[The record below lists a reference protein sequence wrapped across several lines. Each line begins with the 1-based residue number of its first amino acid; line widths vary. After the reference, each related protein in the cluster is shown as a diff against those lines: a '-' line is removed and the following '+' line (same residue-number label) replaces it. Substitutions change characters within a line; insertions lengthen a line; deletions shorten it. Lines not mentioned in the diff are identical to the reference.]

1 MNIGDTAPDF
11 ALKNQNNENVSLKD
25 YRGKKVL
32 LVFYPKD
39 DSPVCTTQLC
49 EYNKGLDE
57 FSDLGIDILAIS
69 TDTTE
74 SHKIFS
80 EKRNLK
86 FNLLSDKK
94 KEVSKAYGVMGLYGF
109 SKRAIILID
118 EDGKMKSGVNKRR
131 VDKLKIDDLF
141 EDIDDKL
148 IPFMELQKKY
158 NMTADNFAYI
168 GDDDFDIPLLEEVGF
183 SCCPANAMDE
193 VKKHVNYVCKKNGG
207 EGAIR
212 EVIDLF
218 LKAKNLI

>member
-1 MNIGDTAPDF
+1 MKYKNPDLTKIECLLMDMDGCF
-11 ALKNQNNENVSLKD
+11 TNGQIIYTSSGEDIKVFHTHD
-25 YRGKKVL
+25 GFGITRGKK
-32 LVFYPKD
+32 F
-39 DSPVCTTQLC
+39 
-49 EYNKGLDE
+49 G
-57 FSDLGIDILAIS
+57 
-69 TDTTE
+69 
-74 SHKIFS
+74 
-80 EKRNLK
+80 LK
-86 FNLLSDKK
+86 FA
-94 KEVSKAYGVMGLYGF
+94 V
-109 SKRAIILID
+109 I
-118 EDGKMKSGVNKRR
+118 SGMSSAVNKRR
-131 VDKLKIDDLF
+131 VEKLKIDDLY

-158 NMTADNFAYI
+158 NLTADNFAYI

>member
-1 MNIGDTAPDF
+1 MKYKNPDLTKIECLLMDMDGCLTNGQIIYTSSGEDIKVF
-11 ALKNQNNENVSLKD
+11 HTHD
-25 YRGKKVL
+25 GFGITRGKK
-32 LVFYPKD
+32 F
-39 DSPVCTTQLC
+39 
-49 EYNKGLDE
+49 G
-57 FSDLGIDILAIS
+57 
-69 TDTTE
+69 
-74 SHKIFS
+74 
-80 EKRNLK
+80 LK
-86 FNLLSDKK
+86 FAVIS
-94 KEVSKAYGVMGLYGF
+94 G
-109 SKRAIILID
+109 
-118 EDGKMKSGVNKRR
+118 MKSGVNKRR
-131 VDKLKIDDLF
+131 VDNLKIDDLF

>member
-11 ALKNQNNENVSLKD
+11 TLKNQNNENVSLKD

-74 SHKIFS
+74 SHKSFS

-94 KEVSKAYGVMGLYGF
+94 KEVSKAYDVMGLYGF
-109 SKRAIILID
+109 SKRAVILID
-118 EDGKMKSGVNKRR
+118 ENGK
-131 VDKLKIDDLF
+131 ILF
-141 EDIDDKL
+141 ENIKL
-148 IPFMELQKKY
+148 PVFYL
-158 NMTADNFAYI
+158 
-168 GDDDFDIPLLEEVGF
+168 
-183 SCCPANAMDE
+183 
-193 VKKHVNYVCKKNGG
+193 KKN
-207 EGAIR
+207 ELI
-212 EVIDLF
+212 ETIKTLI
-218 LKAKNLI
+218 KNNKSEI

>member
-1 MNIGDTAPDF
+1 MKYKNPDLTKIECLLMDMDGCLTNGQIIYTSSGEDIKVF
-11 ALKNQNNENVSLKD
+11 HTHD
-25 YRGKKVL
+25 GFGITRGKK
-32 LVFYPKD
+32 F
-39 DSPVCTTQLC
+39 
-49 EYNKGLDE
+49 G
-57 FSDLGIDILAIS
+57 
-69 TDTTE
+69 
-74 SHKIFS
+74 
-80 EKRNLK
+80 LK
-86 FNLLSDKK
+86 FAVIS
-94 KEVSKAYGVMGLYGF
+94 G
-109 SKRAIILID
+109 
-118 EDGKMKSGVNKRR
+118 MKSDVNKRR

>member
-1 MNIGDTAPDF
+1 VKYKNPDLTKIECLLMDMDGCLTNGQIIYTSSGEDIKVF
-11 ALKNQNNENVSLKD
+11 HTHD
-25 YRGKKVL
+25 GFGITRGKK
-32 LVFYPKD
+32 F
-39 DSPVCTTQLC
+39 
-49 EYNKGLDE
+49 G
-57 FSDLGIDILAIS
+57 
-69 TDTTE
+69 
-74 SHKIFS
+74 
-80 EKRNLK
+80 LK
-86 FNLLSDKK
+86 FAVIS
-94 KEVSKAYGVMGLYGF
+94 G
-109 SKRAIILID
+109 
-118 EDGKMKSGVNKRR
+118 MKSGVNKRR

>member
-1 MNIGDTAPDF
+1 MKYKNPDLTKIECLLMDMDGCLTNGQIIYTSSGEDIKVF
-11 ALKNQNNENVSLKD
+11 HTHD
-25 YRGKKVL
+25 GFGITRGKK
-32 LVFYPKD
+32 F
-39 DSPVCTTQLC
+39 
-49 EYNKGLDE
+49 G
-57 FSDLGIDILAIS
+57 
-69 TDTTE
+69 
-74 SHKIFS
+74 
-80 EKRNLK
+80 LK
-86 FNLLSDKK
+86 FAVIS
-94 KEVSKAYGVMGLYGF
+94 G
-109 SKRAIILID
+109 
-118 EDGKMKSGVNKRR
+118 MKSGVNKRR

>member
-1 MNIGDTAPDF
+1 MEDRYLTVSDVKKIAGRPFNVIKF
-11 ALKNQNNENVSLKD
+11 SELKN
-25 YRGKKVL
+25 Y
-32 LVFYPKD
+32 
-39 DSPVCTTQLC
+39 
-49 EYNKGLDE
+49 
-57 FSDLGIDILAIS
+57 
-69 TDTTE
+69 
-74 SHKIFS
+74 H
-80 EKRNLK
+80 NL
-86 FNLLSDKK
+86 
-94 KEVSKAYGVMGLYGF
+94 
-109 SKRAIILID
+109 
-118 EDGKMKSGVNKRR
+118 
-131 VDKLKIDDLF
+131 DDLF